1 MKRKNIAIV
10 LSAMLLCW
18 SAVAAELPAGFPSD
32 IPVADFMTVF
42 SSTQVRDDMNVSFHA
57 PGQTMDGVAEWL
69 IAAMTGAGWNHS
81 DDSALPNSRI
91 LVFVKGDRRCG
102 MMVTNSVMNESMQ
115 MDNTIKGI
123 QMQISGGSDSG
134 DEGAAVSSSM
144 EATAEGAQENQD

>member
-1 MKRKNIAIV
+1 MNRKIRSIPLALLI
-10 LSAMLLCW
+10 LSW
-18 SAVAAELPAGFPSD
+18 QTISAELPDAFPGD

-69 IAAMTGAGWNHS
+69 IAAMTGAGWELS

-91 LVFVKGDRRCG
+91 MVFVKGDRRCG

-115 MDNTIKGI
+115 VDNTIKGI
-123 QMQISGGSDSG
+123 QMQISGGSEG
-134 DEGAAVSSSM
+134 GEEGAAVSSSM
-144 EATAEGAQENQD
+144 EATVEGAQQNQN